1 MLEKDLHKSKQQ
13 WTHRVT
19 IQIYVDVTAEPSA
32 IYWLYLVFEI
42 GEGINTFRCVG
53 VTKRPV
59 TLSVSYALSRIGTCD
74 KWFKHRFD
82 FLYLHEKLTSFKFLS
97 W

>member
-1 MLEKDLHKSKQQ
+1 M
-13 WTHRVT
+13 T

-32 IYWLYLVFEI
+32 IYWQYLVFEI
-42 GEGINTFRCVG
+42 SGESNTFRCVG

-59 TLSVSYALSRIGTCD
+59 TLSVSYALSCIGTCD

-82 FLYLHEKLTSFKFLS
+82 FLF
-97 W
+97 

>member
-1 MLEKDLHKSKQQ
+1 MRYRYLVDLRRGISVFAIFSYGIAVLGTPKCPPP
-13 WTHRVT
+13 HRMT

-42 GEGINTFRCVG
+42 SGGSNTLRCVG

-59 TLSVSYALSRIGTCD
+59 TLSVSYALSRID
-74 KWFKHRFD
+74 LR
-82 FLYLHEKLTSFKFLS
+82 
-97 W
+97 

>member
-1 MLEKDLHKSKQQ
+1 M
-13 WTHRVT
+13 T

-32 IYWLYLVFEI
+32 IYWQYLVFEI
-42 GEGINTFRCVG
+42 SGGSNTFRCVG

-59 TLSVSYALSRIGTCD
+59 TLSVSYALSCIGTCD

-82 FLYLHEKLTSFKFLS
+82 FLFLHEKLTSFKCLV